1 MRLLFVAHRDVQHF
15 GSLGRIAHAVAA
27 TTRHE
32 QLNPATLLRYAF
44 GTPSELLY
52 GRAAALWQM
61 CGGNSR
67 PLLIDGFV

>member
-15 GSLGRIAHAVAA
+15 GSLGRIAHSQRQ
-27 TTRHE
+27 TGHE

-67 PLLIDGFV
+67 ALLIDGFV